1 MGGFGISVL
10 GIIVKMA
17 LWSVPMMRSECKII
31 FLLVSQLV
39 ELVYMLSIRVAV
51 FYGVFVYNNSGWL
64 VDKFMIMK

>member
-17 LWSVPMMRSECKII
+17 LWSVPMMRSECKIS
-31 FLLVSQLV
+31 FVLVSQLV

-51 FYGVFVYNNSGWL
+51 FIEFLCKIILVGWL
-64 VDKFMIMK
+64 ISL

>member
-17 LWSVPMMRSECKII
+17 LWSVPMMRSECKIP
-31 FLLVSQLV
+31 FVLASQLV

-51 FYGVFVYNNSGWL
+51 L
-64 VDKFMIMK
+64 

>member
-17 LWSVPMMRSECKII
+17 LWSVPMMRSECKIP
-31 FLLVSQLV
+31 FVLVSQLT

-51 FYGVFVYNNSGWL
+51 FVYNNYGWL

>member
-17 LWSVPMMRSECKII
+17 LWSVPMMRSECKIP
-31 FLLVSQLV
+31 FVLVSQLV

-51 FYGVFVYNNSGWL
+51 FIEFLCKIILDGWL
-64 VDKFMIMK
+64 ISL